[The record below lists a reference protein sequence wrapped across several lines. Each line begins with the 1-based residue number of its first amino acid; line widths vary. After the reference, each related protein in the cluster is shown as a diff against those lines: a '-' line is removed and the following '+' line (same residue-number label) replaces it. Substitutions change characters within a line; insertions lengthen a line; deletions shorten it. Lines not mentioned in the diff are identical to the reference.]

1 MTNRNRIHIADWELE
16 REQPYAYWLM
26 CAPIGDATKSRLL
39 LRFGRPSGVF
49 EASEKA
55 LLDSTL
61 SIGKKERW
69 IAYIKERKEENTK
82 REYEELQTKG
92 ILFYPE
98 YHPHYPVKLL
108 SIPARPFGIFVKGK
122 LPDVR
127 QRSLAIVGARDC
139 SEYGQYVARHF
150 AEKMAQN
157 GVAVISGLARGID
170 GIAQRAAMEA
180 GGESFGVLGC
190 GADICYPKSNEKLY
204 RMCME
209 RGGILS
215 TYLPGTPPT
224 PNLFPPR
231 NRIISGLSDGI
242 LIIEAREKS
251 GTIITADLA
260 LEQGKDVFVI
270 PGRVTD
276 RLSDGCNSLIRQGAS
291 LIQSPE
297 QLLEELNIGY
307 GKVPVTGYEEE
318 EDPCEQGKKG
328 GKTGLVICG
337 SGADSGKAGFDMD
350 GGRSDG
356 GNAGFDTDGGRSDGE
371 KAGFDTDDGK
381 SDNGKVGFNVY
392 GGKPDNGNSAQ
403 RIGDNADDCM
413 GQSDNR
419 ETFSQFTLEEQAF
432 LQLFDLELL
441 SIEQIRRKMVASSF
455 LKNITLPQT
464 MEMLMKF
471 VIMGQL
477 RAEGGYYAK
486 MMSGIGDKK

>member
-1 MTNRNRIHIADWELE
+1 MTNRNRIHIADWEIE

-26 CAPIGDATKSRLL
+26 CAPIGDAVKSRLL

-69 IAYIKERKEENTK
+69 IAYIKERKEKNAK

-122 LPDVR
+122 LPDIR

-180 GGESFGVLGC
+180 GGESFGVLGS

-297 QLLEELNIGY
+297 QLLEELHIGY

-318 EDPCEQGKKG
+318 EDPCEQGKEG
-328 GKTGLVICG
+328 
-337 SGADSGKAGFDMD
+337 
-350 GGRSDG
+350 
-356 GNAGFDTDGGRSDGE
+356 
-371 KAGFDTDDGK
+371 
-381 SDNGKVGFNVY
+381 
-392 GGKPDNGNSAQ
+392 GNSAQ
-403 RIGDNADDCM
+403 RVAYKADDCI

-419 ETFSQFTLEEQAF
+419 EIFSQFTLEEQAF

-441 SIEQIRRKMVASSF
+441 SIEQIRRKMVANSF

>member
-49 EASEKA
+49 EASERA

-69 IAYIKERKEENTK
+69 IAYIKERKEENVK
-82 REYEELQTKG
+82 REYEELQIKG

-98 YHPHYPVKLL
+98 YHPHYPAKLL

-180 GGESFGVLGC
+180 GGESFGVLGS

-297 QLLEELNIGY
+297 QLLEELHIGY

-318 EDPCEQGKKG
+318 EDPCEQGNKG
-328 GKTGLVICG
+328 GKAGLVIYG
-337 SGADSGKAGFDMD
+337 SGADS
-350 GGRSDG
+350 
-356 GNAGFDTDGGRSDGE
+356 GNAGFDTDGG
-371 KAGFDTDDGK
+371 K
-381 SDNGKVGFNVY
+381 S
-392 GGKPDNGNSAQ
+392 DNGNSAQ
-403 RIGDNADDCM
+403 RVAYKADDCI

-486 MMSGIGDKK
+486 MMSGIGDNS

>member
-1 MTNRNRIHIADWELE
+1 MTNRNRIHIADWEIE

-26 CAPIGDATKSRLL
+26 CAPIGDAVKSRLL

-69 IAYIKERKEENTK
+69 IAYIKERKEKNAK

-122 LPDVR
+122 LPDIR

-180 GGESFGVLGC
+180 GGESFGVLGS

-297 QLLEELNIGY
+297 QLLEELHIGY

-318 EDPCEQGKKG
+318 EDPCEQGKEG
-328 GKTGLVICG
+328 
-337 SGADSGKAGFDMD
+337 
-350 GGRSDG
+350 
-356 GNAGFDTDGGRSDGE
+356 
-371 KAGFDTDDGK
+371 
-381 SDNGKVGFNVY
+381 
-392 GGKPDNGNSAQ
+392 GNSAQ
-403 RIGDNADDCM
+403 RVAYKADDCI

>member
-1 MTNRNRIHIADWELE
+1 MTNRNRIHIADWEIE
-16 REQPYAYWLM
+16 REQSYAYWLM
-26 CAPIGDATKSRLL
+26 CAPIGDSAKSRLL

-55 LLDSTL
+55 LLDSNL

-69 IAYIKERKEENTK
+69 IAYIKERQEENVK
-82 REYEELQTKG
+82 REYEELQIKG

-98 YHPHYPVKLL
+98 YHPHYPAKLL

-180 GGESFGVLGC
+180 GGESFGVLGS

-251 GTIITADLA
+251 GTIIIADLA

-297 QLLEELNIGY
+297 QLLEELHIGY

-318 EDPCEQGKKG
+318 ENPHEQGKES
-328 GKTGLVICG
+328 GKAGLVICG
-337 SGADSGKAGFDMD
+337 SGAERGKTGPNTD

-356 GNAGFDTDGGRSDGE
+356 G
-371 KAGFDTDDGK
+371 KQ
-381 SDNGKVGFNVY
+381 
-392 GGKPDNGNSAQ
+392 DNGNSAQ
-403 RIGDNADDCM
+403 RVGDNADNCM

-441 SIEQIRRKMVASSF
+441 SIEQIRRKMVVNSF

>member
-55 LLDSTL
+55 LMDSTL
-61 SIGKKERW
+61 SNGKKERW
-69 IAYIKERKEENTK
+69 FAYIKERKEENAK

-297 QLLEELNIGY
+297 QLLEELHIGY

-318 EDPCEQGKKG
+318 ENPYEQGKES
-328 GKTGLVICG
+328 GKAGVVICGSGEESGKAGLVICG
-337 SGADSGKAGFDMD
+337 SGAESGKTGPNTD

-356 GNAGFDTDGGRSDGE
+356 G
-371 KAGFDTDDGK
+371 KQ
-381 SDNGKVGFNVY
+381 
-392 GGKPDNGNSAQ
+392 DNGNSAQ
-403 RIGDNADDCM
+403 RVGDNADNCM

-419 ETFSQFTLEEQAF
+419 EIFSQFTLEEQAF

-441 SIEQIRRKMVASSF
+441 SIEQIRRKMVANSF

>member
-55 LLDSTL
+55 LMDSTL

-69 IAYIKERKEENTK
+69 IAYIKERKEENAK

-98 YHPHYPVKLL
+98 YHPFYPVKLR

-122 LPDVR
+122 LPDIR

-307 GKVPVTGYEEE
+307 GKVCVTGYEEE
-318 EDPCEQGKKG
+318 ENPCEQGKKG
-328 GKTGLVICG
+328 GKAGLVICG
-337 SGADSGKAGFDMD
+337 SGADGGK
-350 GGRSDG
+350 
-356 GNAGFDTDGGRSDGE
+356 AGFDTDGG
-371 KAGFDTDDGK
+371 K
-381 SDNGKVGFNVY
+381 S
-392 GGKPDNGNSAQ
+392 DNGNSAQ
-403 RIGDNADDCM
+403 RVAYKADDCM

>member
-122 LPDVR
+122 LPDIR

-150 AEKMAQN
+150 AEKLAQN
-157 GVAVISGLARGID
+157 GVALISGLARGID

-291 LIQSPE
+291 LIQSSE

-307 GKVPVTGYEEE
+307 GKACVTGYEEE
-318 EDPCEQGKKG
+318 ENPCEQGKEG
-328 GKTGLVICG
+328 
-337 SGADSGKAGFDMD
+337 
-350 GGRSDG
+350 
-356 GNAGFDTDGGRSDGE
+356 
-371 KAGFDTDDGK
+371 
-381 SDNGKVGFNVY
+381 
-392 GGKPDNGNSAQ
+392 GNSAQ
-403 RIGDNADDCM
+403 RVAYKADDCI

>member
-39 LRFGRPSGVF
+39 LQFGRPSGVF

-69 IAYIKERKEENTK
+69 IAYIKERKEENAK

-98 YHPHYPVKLL
+98 YHPHYPVKLR

-122 LPDVR
+122 LPDMR

-307 GKVPVTGYEEE
+307 GKVCVTGYEEE
-318 EDPCEQGKKG
+318 ENPYEQGKEG
-328 GKTGLVICG
+328 
-337 SGADSGKAGFDMD
+337 
-350 GGRSDG
+350 
-356 GNAGFDTDGGRSDGE
+356 
-371 KAGFDTDDGK
+371 
-381 SDNGKVGFNVY
+381 
-392 GGKPDNGNSAQ
+392 GNSAQ
-403 RIGDNADDCM
+403 RVGDNADDCI

-419 ETFSQFTLEEQAF
+419 ETFSQFTLEEQAL

>member
-1 MTNRNRIHIADWELE
+1 MPTGLCVHRLETRQRADCFCGLGVQAVFLKLRKRHYWIAIYLLE
-16 REQPYAYWLM
+16 
-26 CAPIGDATKSRLL
+26 
-39 LRFGRPSGVF
+39 
-49 EASEKA
+49 
-55 LLDSTL
+55 
-61 SIGKKERW
+61 KKERW
-69 IAYIKERKEENTK
+69 IAYIKERQEENVK
-82 REYEELQTKG
+82 REYEELQIKG

-98 YHPHYPVKLL
+98 YHPHYPAKLL

-180 GGESFGVLGC
+180 GGESFGVLGS

-297 QLLEELNIGY
+297 QLLEELHIGY

-318 EDPCEQGKKG
+318 ENPHEQGKE
-328 GKTGLVICG
+328 I
-337 SGADSGKAGFDMD
+337 
-350 GGRSDG
+350 
-356 GNAGFDTDGGRSDGE
+356 
-371 KAGFDTDDGK
+371 
-381 SDNGKVGFNVY
+381 GKV
-392 GGKPDNGNSAQ
+392 
-403 RIGDNADDCM
+403 
-413 GQSDNR
+413 QSDNR
-419 ETFSQFTLEEQAF
+419 EIFSQFTLEEQAF

-441 SIEQIRRKMVASSF
+441 SIEQIRRKMVANSF

>member
-1 MTNRNRIHIADWELE
+1 
-16 REQPYAYWLM
+16 
-26 CAPIGDATKSRLL
+26 
-39 LRFGRPSGVF
+39 
-49 EASEKA
+49 
-55 LLDSTL
+55 
-61 SIGKKERW
+61 
-69 IAYIKERKEENTK
+69 
-82 REYEELQTKG
+82 
-92 ILFYPE
+92 
-98 YHPHYPVKLL
+98 
-108 SIPARPFGIFVKGK
+108 
-122 LPDVR
+122 
-127 QRSLAIVGARDC
+127 
-139 SEYGQYVARHF
+139 
-150 AEKMAQN
+150 
-157 GVAVISGLARGID
+157 
-170 GIAQRAAMEA
+170 MEA

-307 GKVPVTGYEEE
+307 GKVCVTSYEEE
-318 EDPCEQGKKG
+318 ENPYEQGKEG
-328 GKTGLVICG
+328 GKAGLVICG
-337 SGADSGKAGFDMD
+337 SGADSGKAGFD
-350 GGRSDG
+350 
-356 GNAGFDTDGGRSDGE
+356 TDGG
-371 KAGFDTDDGK
+371 KQ
-381 SDNGKVGFNVY
+381 DNR
-392 GGKPDNGNSAQ
+392 NSAQ

-486 MMSGIGDKK
+486 MMSGIGDKS

>member
-1 MTNRNRIHIADWELE
+1 MTNGNRIHIADWELE

-69 IAYIKERKEENTK
+69 IAYIKERKEENAK

-307 GKVPVTGYEEE
+307 GKVCVTGYEEE
-318 EDPCEQGKKG
+318 ENPYEQGKEG
-328 GKTGLVICG
+328 GKAGLVICG
-337 SGADSGKAGFDMD
+337 SGADSGKAGFD
-350 GGRSDG
+350 
-356 GNAGFDTDGGRSDGE
+356 TD
-371 KAGFDTDDGK
+371 
-381 SDNGKVGFNVY
+381 

-403 RIGDNADDCM
+403 RVAYKADDCM

-486 MMSGIGDKK
+486 MMSGIGDKS

>member
-1 MTNRNRIHIADWELE
+1 MTNRNRIHIAYWEIE
-16 REQPYAYWLM
+16 REQSYAYWLM
-26 CAPIGDATKSRLL
+26 CAPIGDSAKSRLL

-55 LLDSTL
+55 LLDSNL

-69 IAYIKERKEENTK
+69 IAYIKERQEENVK
-82 REYEELQTKG
+82 REYEELQIKG

-98 YHPHYPVKLL
+98 YHPHYPAKLL

-139 SEYGQYVARHF
+139 SEYGQYVAWHF

-180 GGESFGVLGC
+180 GGESFGVLGS

-297 QLLEELNIGY
+297 QLLEELHIGY

-318 EDPCEQGKKG
+318 ENPHEQGKES
-328 GKTGLVICG
+328 GKAGLVICG
-337 SGADSGKAGFDMD
+337 SGAESGKTGPNTD

-356 GNAGFDTDGGRSDGE
+356 G
-371 KAGFDTDDGK
+371 KQ
-381 SDNGKVGFNVY
+381 
-392 GGKPDNGNSAQ
+392 DNGNSAQ
-403 RIGDNADDCM
+403 RVGDNADNCM

-419 ETFSQFTLEEQAF
+419 EIFSQFTLEEQAF

-441 SIEQIRRKMVASSF
+441 SIEQIRRKMVANSF

>member
-1 MTNRNRIHIADWELE
+1 MTNRNRIHIADWEIE
-16 REQPYAYWLM
+16 REQSYAYWLM
-26 CAPIGDATKSRLL
+26 CAPIGDSAKSRLL

-55 LLDSTL
+55 LLDSNL

-69 IAYIKERKEENTK
+69 IAYIKERQEENVK
-82 REYEELQTKG
+82 REYEELQIKG

-98 YHPHYPVKLL
+98 YHPHYPAKLL

-180 GGESFGVLGC
+180 GGESFGVLGS

-297 QLLEELNIGY
+297 QLLEELHIGY

-318 EDPCEQGKKG
+318 ENPHEQGKES
-328 GKTGLVICG
+328 GKAGLVICG
-337 SGADSGKAGFDMD
+337 SGAERGKTGPNTD

-356 GNAGFDTDGGRSDGE
+356 G
-371 KAGFDTDDGK
+371 KQ
-381 SDNGKVGFNVY
+381 
-392 GGKPDNGNSAQ
+392 DNGNSAQ
-403 RIGDNADDCM
+403 RVGDNADNCM

-441 SIEQIRRKMVASSF
+441 SIEQIRRKMVANSF

>member
-55 LLDSTL
+55 LLDSAL

-69 IAYIKERKEENTK
+69 IAYIKERQEENVK
-82 REYEELQTKG
+82 REYEELQIKG

-122 LPDVR
+122 LPDIR

-180 GGESFGVLGC
+180 GGESFGVLGS

-297 QLLEELNIGY
+297 QLLEELHIGY
-307 GKVPVTGYEEE
+307 GKVCVTEYEEE
-318 EDPCEQGKKG
+318 ENPCEQGKEG
-328 GKTGLVICG
+328 
-337 SGADSGKAGFDMD
+337 
-350 GGRSDG
+350 
-356 GNAGFDTDGGRSDGE
+356 
-371 KAGFDTDDGK
+371 
-381 SDNGKVGFNVY
+381 
-392 GGKPDNGNSAQ
+392 GNSAQ
-403 RIGDNADDCM
+403 RVAYKADDCI

>member
-122 LPDVR
+122 LPDIR

-139 SEYGQYVARHF
+139 SEYGQYVARYF

-297 QLLEELNIGY
+297 QLLEELHIGY
-307 GKVPVTGYEEE
+307 GKVCVTGYEEE
-318 EDPCEQGKKG
+318 ENPYEQGKEG
-328 GKTGLVICG
+328 
-337 SGADSGKAGFDMD
+337 
-350 GGRSDG
+350 
-356 GNAGFDTDGGRSDGE
+356 
-371 KAGFDTDDGK
+371 
-381 SDNGKVGFNVY
+381 
-392 GGKPDNGNSAQ
+392 GNSAQ
-403 RIGDNADDCM
+403 RVAYKADDCI

>member
-1 MTNRNRIHIADWELE
+1 MTNGNRIHIADWELE

-26 CAPIGDATKSRLL
+26 CAPIGEATKSRLL

-69 IAYIKERKEENTK
+69 IAYIKERKEANVK
-82 REYEELQTKG
+82 REYEKLQTKG

-122 LPDVR
+122 LPDIR

-307 GKVPVTGYEEE
+307 GKVCVTGYEEE
-318 EDPCEQGKKG
+318 ENPYEQGKEG
-328 GKTGLVICG
+328 GKT
-337 SGADSGKAGFDMD
+337 
-350 GGRSDG
+350 
-356 GNAGFDTDGGRSDGE
+356 
-371 KAGFDTDDGK
+371 
-381 SDNGKVGFNVY
+381 
-392 GGKPDNGNSAQ
+392 AQ
-403 RIGDNADDCM
+403 RVAYKADDCI

>member
-1 MTNRNRIHIADWELE
+1 MTNGNRIHIADWELE

-26 CAPIGDATKSRLL
+26 CAPIGEATKSRLL

-69 IAYIKERKEENTK
+69 IAYIKERKEANVK
-82 REYEELQTKG
+82 REYEKLQTKG

-122 LPDVR
+122 LPDIR

-307 GKVPVTGYEEE
+307 GKVCVTGYEEE
-318 EDPCEQGKKG
+318 ENPYEQGKE
-328 GKTGLVICG
+328 
-337 SGADSGKAGFDMD
+337 D
-350 GGRSDG
+350 
-356 GNAGFDTDGGRSDGE
+356 
-371 KAGFDTDDGK
+371 
-381 SDNGKVGFNVY
+381 
-392 GGKPDNGNSAQ
+392 GNSAQ
-403 RIGDNADDCM
+403 RVAYKADDCI

-419 ETFSQFTLEEQAF
+419 ETFSQFTFEEQAF

>member
-55 LLDSTL
+55 LMDSTL
-61 SIGKKERW
+61 SNGKKERW
-69 IAYIKERKEENTK
+69 FAYIKERKEENAK

-297 QLLEELNIGY
+297 QLLEELHIGY
-307 GKVPVTGYEEE
+307 GKVCVTGYEEE
-318 EDPCEQGKKG
+318 ENPYEQGKEG
-328 GKTGLVICG
+328 GKAGLVIYG
-337 SGADSGKAGFDMD
+337 SGADNGKAGP
-350 GGRSDG
+350 
-356 GNAGFDTDGGRSDGE
+356 DTD
-371 KAGFDTDDGK
+371 
-381 SDNGKVGFNVY
+381 

-403 RIGDNADDCM
+403 RVAYKADDCI

-419 ETFSQFTLEEQAF
+419 ETFSQFTLEEQVF

-486 MMSGIGDKK
+486 MMSGIGDKS

>member
-1 MTNRNRIHIADWELE
+1 MFVKIS
-16 REQPYAYWLM
+16 EQPSLYNDLEK
-26 CAPIGDATKSRLL
+26 KSVREILEDINTEDQKVALAVQRAIPQIEKLVTQIVPRMKQGGRIFYMGAGTSGRL
-39 LRFGRPSGVF
+39 GVLD
-49 EASEKA
+49 ASEIPPTFGMPPTLVIGLIAGGDTA
-55 LLDSTL
+55 L
-61 SIGKKERW
+61 RNPV
-69 IAYIKERKEENTK
+69 ENAEDDIH
-82 REYEELQTKG
+82 RGWEELTERNITDKDTVIGIAASGTTPYVIGAMHEAREHG
-92 ILFYPE
+92 ILTGCIT
-98 YHPHYPVKLL
+98 
-108 SIPARPFGIFVKGK
+108 SN
-122 LPDVR
+122 PD
-127 QRSLAIVGARDC
+127 SP
-139 SEYGQYVARHF
+139 
-150 AEKMAQN
+150 
-157 GVAVISGLARGID
+157 
-170 GIAQRAAMEA
+170 MEA
-180 GGESFGVLGC
+180 GGESFGVLGS

-297 QLLEELNIGY
+297 QLLEELHIGY

-318 EDPCEQGKKG
+318 ENPYEQGKE
-328 GKTGLVICG
+328 
-337 SGADSGKAGFDMD
+337 SGK
-350 GGRSDG
+350 
-356 GNAGFDTDGGRSDGE
+356 
-371 KAGFDTDDGK
+371 
-381 SDNGKVGFNVY
+381 V
-392 GGKPDNGNSAQ
+392 
-403 RIGDNADDCM
+403 
-413 GQSDNR
+413 QSDNR

-441 SIEQIRRKMVASSF
+441 SIEQIRRKMVANSF
-455 LKNITLPQT
+455 LKNITIPQT

-486 MMSGIGDKK
+486 MMSGIGDVGVGDDDGLSAGVLDGRVAPSDVLDHARHAADLDIVAGLDDAHKGHLHAADKV

>member
-26 CAPIGDATKSRLL
+26 CAPIGDVTKSRLL

-69 IAYIKERKEENTK
+69 IAYIKERKEENVK
-82 REYEELQTKG
+82 REYEKLQTNG

-122 LPDVR
+122 LPDIR

-150 AEKMAQN
+150 AEKMSQN

-190 GADICYPKSNEKLY
+190 GVDICYPKSNEKLY

-307 GKVPVTGYEEE
+307 GKVCVTGYEEE
-318 EDPCEQGKKG
+318 ENPYEQGKEG
-328 GKTGLVICG
+328 GKAGLVIYG
-337 SGADSGKAGFDMD
+337 SGADSGKAGFD
-350 GGRSDG
+350 
-356 GNAGFDTDGGRSDGE
+356 TD
-371 KAGFDTDDGK
+371 
-381 SDNGKVGFNVY
+381 

-403 RIGDNADDCM
+403 RVAYKADDSI

-432 LQLFDLELL
+432 LQLFDLDLL

-477 RAEGGYYAK
+477 RVEGGYYAK

>member
-69 IAYIKERKEENTK
+69 IAYIKERKEENAK
-82 REYEELQTKG
+82 REYEKLQTKG

-98 YHPHYPVKLL
+98 YHSHYPAKLL

-307 GKVPVTGYEEE
+307 GKACVTGYEEE
-318 EDPCEQGKKG
+318 ENPYEQGKEG
-328 GKTGLVICG
+328 
-337 SGADSGKAGFDMD
+337 
-350 GGRSDG
+350 
-356 GNAGFDTDGGRSDGE
+356 
-371 KAGFDTDDGK
+371 
-381 SDNGKVGFNVY
+381 
-392 GGKPDNGNSAQ
+392 GNSAQ
-403 RIGDNADDCM
+403 RVAYKADDCI

>member
-55 LLDSTL
+55 LLDSAL

-69 IAYIKERKEENTK
+69 IAYIKERQEENAK

-98 YHPHYPVKLL
+98 YHPFYPVKLR

-307 GKVPVTGYEEE
+307 GKACVTGYEEE
-318 EDPCEQGKKG
+318 ENPYEQGKE
-328 GKTGLVICG
+328 
-337 SGADSGKAGFDMD
+337 S
-350 GGRSDG
+350 
-356 GNAGFDTDGGRSDGE
+356 
-371 KAGFDTDDGK
+371 
-381 SDNGKVGFNVY
+381 
-392 GGKPDNGNSAQ
+392 GNSAQ
-403 RIGDNADDCM
+403 RVAYKADDCM

>member
-69 IAYIKERKEENTK
+69 IAYIKERKEENAK

-122 LPDVR
+122 LPDVW

-297 QLLEELNIGY
+297 QLLEELHIGY

-318 EDPCEQGKKG
+318 EDPCELGKEG
-328 GKTGLVICG
+328 
-337 SGADSGKAGFDMD
+337 
-350 GGRSDG
+350 
-356 GNAGFDTDGGRSDGE
+356 
-371 KAGFDTDDGK
+371 
-381 SDNGKVGFNVY
+381 
-392 GGKPDNGNSAQ
+392 GNSAQ
-403 RIGDNADDCM
+403 RVAYKADDCI

-432 LQLFDLELL
+432 LQLFDLDLL

>member
-55 LLDSTL
+55 LMDSTL
-61 SIGKKERW
+61 SNGKKERW
-69 IAYIKERKEENTK
+69 FAYIKERKEENAK

-297 QLLEELNIGY
+297 QLLEELHIGY
-307 GKVPVTGYEEE
+307 GKVCVTGYEEE
-318 EDPCEQGKKG
+318 ENPYEQGKEG
-328 GKTGLVICG
+328 GKAGLVIYG
-337 SGADSGKAGFDMD
+337 SGADNGKAGP
-350 GGRSDG
+350 
-356 GNAGFDTDGGRSDGE
+356 DTD
-371 KAGFDTDDGK
+371 
-381 SDNGKVGFNVY
+381 

-403 RIGDNADDCM
+403 RVAYKADDCI

-419 ETFSQFTLEEQAF
+419 ETFSQFTLEEQVF

-477 RAEGGYYAK
+477 RVEGGYYAK

>member
-69 IAYIKERKEENTK
+69 IAYIKERKEENAK
-82 REYEELQTKG
+82 REYEKLQTKG

-98 YHPHYPVKLL
+98 YHPHYPAKLL

-122 LPDVR
+122 LPDIR

-297 QLLEELNIGY
+297 QLLEELHIGY

-328 GKTGLVICG
+328 GKAGLVICG
-337 SGADSGKAGFDMD
+337 SGADGGK
-350 GGRSDG
+350 
-356 GNAGFDTDGGRSDGE
+356 AGFDTDGG
-371 KAGFDTDDGK
+371 K
-381 SDNGKVGFNVY
+381 S
-392 GGKPDNGNSAQ
+392 DNGNSAQ
-403 RIGDNADDCM
+403 RVAYKADDCM

-486 MMSGIGDKK
+486 MMSGIGDKS

>member
-1 MTNRNRIHIADWELE
+1 MTNRNRIHIADWEIE
-16 REQPYAYWLM
+16 REQSYAYWLM
-26 CAPIGDATKSRLL
+26 CAPIGDSAKSRLL

-55 LLDSTL
+55 LLDSNL

-69 IAYIKERKEENTK
+69 IAYIKERQEENVK
-82 REYEELQTKG
+82 REYEELQIKG

-98 YHPHYPVKLL
+98 YHPHYPAKLL

-139 SEYGQYVARHF
+139 SEYGQYVAQHF

-180 GGESFGVLGC
+180 GGESFGVLGS

-297 QLLEELNIGY
+297 QLLEELHIGY

-318 EDPCEQGKKG
+318 VNPHEQGKES
-328 GKTGLVICG
+328 GKAGLVICG
-337 SGADSGKAGFDMD
+337 SGAESGKTGPNTD

-356 GNAGFDTDGGRSDGE
+356 G
-371 KAGFDTDDGK
+371 KQ
-381 SDNGKVGFNVY
+381 
-392 GGKPDNGNSAQ
+392 DNGNSAQ
-403 RIGDNADDCM
+403 RVGDNADNCM

-419 ETFSQFTLEEQAF
+419 EIFSQFTLEEQAF

-441 SIEQIRRKMVASSF
+441 SIEQIRRKMVANSF

>member
-1 MTNRNRIHIADWELE
+1 MTNGNRIHIADWELE

-26 CAPIGDATKSRLL
+26 CAPIGEATKSRLL

-69 IAYIKERKEENTK
+69 IAYIKERKEANVK
-82 REYEELQTKG
+82 REYEKLQTKG

-122 LPDVR
+122 LPDIR

-307 GKVPVTGYEEE
+307 GKVCVTGYEEE
-318 EDPCEQGKKG
+318 ENPYEQGKEG
-328 GKTGLVICG
+328 
-337 SGADSGKAGFDMD
+337 
-350 GGRSDG
+350 
-356 GNAGFDTDGGRSDGE
+356 
-371 KAGFDTDDGK
+371 
-381 SDNGKVGFNVY
+381 
-392 GGKPDNGNSAQ
+392 GNSAQ
-403 RIGDNADDCM
+403 RVAYKADDCI

-441 SIEQIRRKMVASSF
+441 SIEQIRRKMVANSF

-486 MMSGIGDKK
+486 MMSGIGDKS

>member
-55 LLDSTL
+55 LLDSAL

-69 IAYIKERKEENTK
+69 IAYIKERQEENAK

-98 YHPHYPVKLL
+98 YHPFYPVKLL
-108 SIPARPFGIFVKGK
+108 SIPVRPFGIFVKGK
-122 LPDVR
+122 LPDIR

-307 GKVPVTGYEEE
+307 GKACVTGYEEE
-318 EDPCEQGKKG
+318 ENPYEQGKEG
-328 GKTGLVICG
+328 
-337 SGADSGKAGFDMD
+337 
-350 GGRSDG
+350 
-356 GNAGFDTDGGRSDGE
+356 
-371 KAGFDTDDGK
+371 
-381 SDNGKVGFNVY
+381 
-392 GGKPDNGNSAQ
+392 GNSAQ
-403 RIGDNADDCM
+403 RVAYKADDCM

>member
-1 MTNRNRIHIADWELE
+1 MKNRNRIHVADWEIE

-26 CAPIGDATKSRLL
+26 CAPIGDAVKSRLL
-39 LRFGRPSGVF
+39 LQFGRPGAVF
-49 EASEKA
+49 EASEKV

-61 SIGKKERW
+61 SIGKKEKW
-69 IAYIKERKEENTK
+69 IAYIKERNEKNIK
-82 REYEELQTKG
+82 REYEGLQTKG

-98 YHPHYPVKLL
+98 YHPLFPAKLL

-122 LPDVR
+122 LPDIR

-139 SEYGQYVARHF
+139 SEYGQYVAKHF

-209 RGGILS
+209 HGGILS

-260 LEQGKDVFVI
+260 LEQGRDVFVI

-297 QLLEELNIGY
+297 QLLEELHVGY
-307 GKVPVTGYEEE
+307 GKMSALGYEEE
-318 EDPCEQGKKG
+318 GGSYEMANESGKA
-328 GKTGLVICG
+328 GLTMCG
-337 SGADSGKAGFDMD
+337 CRADSGKAGFDIY
-350 GGRSDG
+350 G
-356 GNAGFDTDGGRSDGE
+356 GNP
-371 KAGFDTDDGK
+371 
-381 SDNGKVGFNVY
+381 DNGKIGFNVY
-392 GGKPDNGNSAQ
+392 GGKQDNGNFTQ
-403 RIGDNADDCM
+403 RLADNADDCI
-413 GQSDNR
+413 GQSDDR
-419 ETFSQFTLEEQAF
+419 GTFSQFTLAEQAF

-441 SIEQIRRKMVASSF
+441 SIEQIRRKMVANSF

-486 MMSGIGDKK
+486 MMSGIGDKR

>member
-1 MTNRNRIHIADWELE
+1 MTNGNRIHIADWELE

-49 EASEKA
+49 ETSEKA

-69 IAYIKERKEENTK
+69 IAYIKERKEENAK

-98 YHPHYPVKLL
+98 YHPFYPAKLL

-307 GKVPVTGYEEE
+307 GKVCVTSYEEE
-318 EDPCEQGKKG
+318 ENPYEQGKEG
-328 GKTGLVICG
+328 
-337 SGADSGKAGFDMD
+337 
-350 GGRSDG
+350 
-356 GNAGFDTDGGRSDGE
+356 
-371 KAGFDTDDGK
+371 
-381 SDNGKVGFNVY
+381 
-392 GGKPDNGNSAQ
+392 GNSAQ
-403 RIGDNADDCM
+403 RVAYKADDCI

>member
-1 MTNRNRIHIADWELE
+1 MTNGNRIHIADWELE

-55 LLDSTL
+55 LMDSTL

-69 IAYIKERKEENTK
+69 IAYIKERKEENAK

-98 YHPHYPVKLL
+98 YHPHYPVKLR

-122 LPDVR
+122 LPDIL

-307 GKVPVTGYEEE
+307 GKVCVTGYEEE
-318 EDPCEQGKKG
+318 ENPYEQGKEG
-328 GKTGLVICG
+328 
-337 SGADSGKAGFDMD
+337 
-350 GGRSDG
+350 
-356 GNAGFDTDGGRSDGE
+356 
-371 KAGFDTDDGK
+371 
-381 SDNGKVGFNVY
+381 
-392 GGKPDNGNSAQ
+392 GNSAQ
-403 RIGDNADDCM
+403 RVAYKADDCI
-413 GQSDNR
+413 GQSDNK

-441 SIEQIRRKMVASSF
+441 SIEQIRRKMVANSF

>member
-1 MTNRNRIHIADWELE
+1 MTNGNRIHIADWELE

-49 EASEKA
+49 ETSEKA

-69 IAYIKERKEENTK
+69 IAYIKERKEENAK

-98 YHPHYPVKLL
+98 YHPFYPVKLL

-122 LPDVR
+122 LPDIR

-297 QLLEELNIGY
+297 QLLEELHIGY
-307 GKVPVTGYEEE
+307 GKVPVTDYEEE
-318 EDPCEQGKKG
+318 ENPYEQGKEG
-328 GKTGLVICG
+328 
-337 SGADSGKAGFDMD
+337 
-350 GGRSDG
+350 
-356 GNAGFDTDGGRSDGE
+356 
-371 KAGFDTDDGK
+371 
-381 SDNGKVGFNVY
+381 
-392 GGKPDNGNSAQ
+392 GNSAQ
-403 RIGDNADDCM
+403 RVAYKADDCI

-486 MMSGIGDKK
+486 MMNGIGDKK

>member
-1 MTNRNRIHIADWELE
+1 MTNGNRIHIADWELE

-69 IAYIKERKEENTK
+69 IAYIKERKEENAK
-82 REYEELQTKG
+82 REYEKLQTKG

-98 YHPHYPVKLL
+98 YHSHYPAKLL

-291 LIQSPE
+291 LIQSSE

-307 GKVPVTGYEEE
+307 GKACVTGYEEE
-318 EDPCEQGKKG
+318 ENPYEQGKEG
-328 GKTGLVICG
+328 
-337 SGADSGKAGFDMD
+337 
-350 GGRSDG
+350 
-356 GNAGFDTDGGRSDGE
+356 
-371 KAGFDTDDGK
+371 
-381 SDNGKVGFNVY
+381 
-392 GGKPDNGNSAQ
+392 GNSAQ
-403 RIGDNADDCM
+403 RVAYKADDCI

>member
-69 IAYIKERKEENTK
+69 IAYIKERKEENAK

-98 YHPHYPVKLL
+98 YHPFYPVKLL
-108 SIPARPFGIFVKGK
+108 SIPVRPFGIFVKGK
-122 LPDVR
+122 LPDIR

-307 GKVPVTGYEEE
+307 GKVCVTGYEEE
-318 EDPCEQGKKG
+318 ENPCEQGKEG
-328 GKTGLVICG
+328 
-337 SGADSGKAGFDMD
+337 GKAGP
-350 GGRSDG
+350 
-356 GNAGFDTDGGRSDGE
+356 DTDGGRSDG
-371 KAGFDTDDGK
+371 
-381 SDNGKVGFNVY
+381 
-392 GGKPDNGNSAQ
+392 GKPDNRNSAQ
-403 RIGDNADDCM
+403 RVGDNTDDCM

-432 LQLFDLELL
+432 LQLFDLNLL

>member
-1 MTNRNRIHIADWELE
+1 
-16 REQPYAYWLM
+16 
-26 CAPIGDATKSRLL
+26 
-39 LRFGRPSGVF
+39 
-49 EASEKA
+49 
-55 LLDSTL
+55 
-61 SIGKKERW
+61 
-69 IAYIKERKEENTK
+69 
-82 REYEELQTKG
+82 
-92 ILFYPE
+92 
-98 YHPHYPVKLL
+98 
-108 SIPARPFGIFVKGK
+108 
-122 LPDVR
+122 
-127 QRSLAIVGARDC
+127 
-139 SEYGQYVARHF
+139 
-150 AEKMAQN
+150 MAQN

-180 GGESFGVLGC
+180 GGESFGVLGS

-297 QLLEELNIGY
+297 RLLEELHIGY

-318 EDPCEQGKKG
+318 ENPYEQGKES
-328 GKTGLVICG
+328 GKSGVVICGSGEESGKAGLVICG
-337 SGADSGKAGFDMD
+337 SGAESGKTGPNTD

-356 GNAGFDTDGGRSDGE
+356 G
-371 KAGFDTDDGK
+371 KQ
-381 SDNGKVGFNVY
+381 
-392 GGKPDNGNSAQ
+392 DNGNSAQ
-403 RIGDNADDCM
+403 RVGDNADNCM

-419 ETFSQFTLEEQAF
+419 EIFYQFTLEEQAF

-441 SIEQIRRKMVASSF
+441 SIGQIRRKMVANSF

>member
-1 MTNRNRIHIADWELE
+1 MTNGNRIHIADWELE

-55 LLDSTL
+55 LMDSTL

-69 IAYIKERKEENTK
+69 IAYIKERKEENAK

-98 YHPHYPVKLL
+98 YHPFYPVKLR

-122 LPDVR
+122 LPDIR

-307 GKVPVTGYEEE
+307 GKACVTGYEEE
-318 EDPCEQGKKG
+318 ENPYEQGKEG
-328 GKTGLVICG
+328 
-337 SGADSGKAGFDMD
+337 
-350 GGRSDG
+350 
-356 GNAGFDTDGGRSDGE
+356 
-371 KAGFDTDDGK
+371 
-381 SDNGKVGFNVY
+381 
-392 GGKPDNGNSAQ
+392 GNSAQ
-403 RIGDNADDCM
+403 RVAYKADDCI

-477 RAEGGYYAK
+477 RREGGYYAK

>member
-26 CAPIGDATKSRLL
+26 CAPIGDAVKSRLL

-69 IAYIKERKEENTK
+69 IAYIKERKEKNAK

-122 LPDVR
+122 LPDIR

-180 GGESFGVLGC
+180 GGESFGVLGS

-297 QLLEELNIGY
+297 QLLEELHIGY

-318 EDPCEQGKKG
+318 EDPCEQGKEG
-328 GKTGLVICG
+328 
-337 SGADSGKAGFDMD
+337 
-350 GGRSDG
+350 
-356 GNAGFDTDGGRSDGE
+356 
-371 KAGFDTDDGK
+371 
-381 SDNGKVGFNVY
+381 
-392 GGKPDNGNSAQ
+392 GNSAQ
-403 RIGDNADDCM
+403 RVAYKADDCI

-486 MMSGIGDKK
+486 MMSGIGDKS

>member
-1 MTNRNRIHIADWELE
+1 MTNGNRIHIADWELE

-49 EASEKA
+49 ETSEKA

-69 IAYIKERKEENTK
+69 IAYIKERKEENAK

-98 YHPHYPVKLL
+98 YHPFYPVKLL
-108 SIPARPFGIFVKGK
+108 SIPARPFCIFVKGK
-122 LPDVR
+122 LPDIR

-297 QLLEELNIGY
+297 QLLEELHIGY
-307 GKVPVTGYEEE
+307 GKVPVTDYEEE
-318 EDPCEQGKKG
+318 ENPYEQGKEG
-328 GKTGLVICG
+328 
-337 SGADSGKAGFDMD
+337 
-350 GGRSDG
+350 
-356 GNAGFDTDGGRSDGE
+356 
-371 KAGFDTDDGK
+371 
-381 SDNGKVGFNVY
+381 
-392 GGKPDNGNSAQ
+392 GNSAQ
-403 RIGDNADDCM
+403 RVAYKADDCI

-486 MMSGIGDKK
+486 MMNGIGDKK

>member
-1 MTNRNRIHIADWELE
+1 MTNRNRIHIADWEIE
-16 REQPYAYWLM
+16 REQSYAYWLM
-26 CAPIGDATKSRLL
+26 CAPIGDSAKSRLL
-39 LRFGRPSGVF
+39 LRFGHPSGVF

-55 LLDSTL
+55 LLDSNF

-69 IAYIKERKEENTK
+69 IAYIKERQEENVK
-82 REYEELQTKG
+82 REYEELQIKG

-98 YHPHYPVKLL
+98 YHPHYPAKLL

-180 GGESFGVLGC
+180 GGESFGVLGS

-297 QLLEELNIGY
+297 QLLEELHIGY

-318 EDPCEQGKKG
+318 ENPYEQGKES
-328 GKTGLVICG
+328 GKSGVVICGSGEESGKAGLVICG
-337 SGADSGKAGFDMD
+337 SGAESGKTGPNTD

-356 GNAGFDTDGGRSDGE
+356 G
-371 KAGFDTDDGK
+371 KQ
-381 SDNGKVGFNVY
+381 
-392 GGKPDNGNSAQ
+392 DNGNSAQ
-403 RIGDNADDCM
+403 RVGDNADNCM

-419 ETFSQFTLEEQAF
+419 EIFSQFTLEEQAF

-441 SIEQIRRKMVASSF
+441 SIEQIRRKMVANSF

>member
-26 CAPIGDATKSRLL
+26 CAPIGEATKSRML

-69 IAYIKERKEENTK
+69 IAYIKERKEENAK
-82 REYEELQTKG
+82 REYEELQIKG

-98 YHPHYPVKLL
+98 YHPHYPAKLL

-122 LPDVR
+122 LPDIR

-307 GKVPVTGYEEE
+307 GKVCVTGYEEE
-318 EDPCEQGKKG
+318 ENPYEQGKE
-328 GKTGLVICG
+328 
-337 SGADSGKAGFDMD
+337 S
-350 GGRSDG
+350 
-356 GNAGFDTDGGRSDGE
+356 
-371 KAGFDTDDGK
+371 
-381 SDNGKVGFNVY
+381 
-392 GGKPDNGNSAQ
+392 GNSAQ
-403 RIGDNADDCM
+403 RVAYKADDCI

-441 SIEQIRRKMVASSF
+441 SIEQIRRKMVANSF

-486 MMSGIGDKK
+486 MMSGIGDKS